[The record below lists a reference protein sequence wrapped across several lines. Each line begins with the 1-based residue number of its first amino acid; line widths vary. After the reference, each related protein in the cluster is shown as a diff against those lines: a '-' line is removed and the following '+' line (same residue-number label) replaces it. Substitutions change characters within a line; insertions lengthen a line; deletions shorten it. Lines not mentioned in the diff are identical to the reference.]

1 MQRGRKPGNQ
11 YRHFE
16 PINMEPY
23 TESQKFNQLW
33 LKLAIIIPLIIG
45 VSGLLW
51 AEPKAEQTTTN
62 LIISFAVLGAISAL
76 FYLSKLDTRIDEKG
90 ITLRFFP
97 FQRYY
102 YFVGWDEI
110 EEAYIRQ
117 YKPIMEYGGWGLR
130 YTFRNGKAYNVRG
143 NKGLQLLLKSGK
155 KFLIGTQNETG
166 MQSYLQELKERNAI
180 SCIK

>member
-1 MQRGRKPGNQ
+1 
-11 YRHFE
+11 
-16 PINMEPY
+16 MEPY

-33 LKLAIIIPLIIG
+33 LKLVIIIPFITVIG
-45 VSGLLW
+45 SIMFGKPDS
-51 AEPKAEQTTTN
+51 AQTTN
-62 LIISFAVLGAISAL
+62 LIVSFAVLGAISAL

-110 EEAYIRQ
+110 EEAKIRQ

-143 NKGLQLLLKSGK
+143 NKGLQLVLKSGK
-155 KFLIGTQNETG
+155 KFLIGTQNESG
-166 MQSYLQELKERNAI
+166 MQSYLSELKERNSI

>member
-1 MQRGRKPGNQ
+1 
-11 YRHFE
+11 
-16 PINMEPY
+16 MEPY
-23 TESQKFNQLW
+23 TENQKFNQLW
-33 LKLAIIIPLIIG
+33 LKLVIIIPFVTVIG
-45 VSGLLW
+45 SIVFG
-51 AEPKAEQTTTN
+51 EPNSAQTTN
-62 LIISFAVLGAISAL
+62 LIISFAILGAITAL

-90 ITLRFFP
+90 ITLRYFP

-143 NKGLQLLLKSGK
+143 NKGLQLVLKSGK

-166 MQSYLQELKERNAI
+166 MQSYLSELKARNAI
-180 SCIK
+180 ACIK